1 MAELSRRHLVVGG
14 LAGAGASLL
23 PGVVTEAHAATF
35 TRYNLASVKGQAMLR
50 KYAQAVK
57 LMMARPK
64 SDPLSWTFQWYT
76 HAVPTNTTKAA
87 EIAAIFGPSP
97 SPNKALAQAMWNT
110 CQGHF
115 AAAGE
120 PYFCPWHRAYVC
132 AFEHIIRQVLNDPK
146 FTLPYWNYTSAASY
160 AVPKEFRQQNDPLW
174 GPLFRPN
181 RNPTSNAGQ
190 PIFAAGG
197 SASDLSAG
205 PAMAETQYLPS
216 GAIQGFNQTLDFG
229 LHGNVHV
236 FTGNG
241 QGMGSVPFAANDPI
255 FWMHHCNIDRIWT
268 SWNAAGHANPATAAW
283 LNKTFTFAGPDGKG
297 IKVVVKDYTNTKK
310 CDYDYDLLIPAP
322 LVASAAP
329 SAASSVAAAAAPAAP
344 LTVAKSQSGPVALG
358 AAPVRVN
365 LQPAVPIPPAA
376 PGAAPAAS
384 PLSGRLSDLAG
395 NRRIYLVISDLKA
408 NVAPETLF
416 RVYLDLGDGPP
427 ADPVNSNYV
436 GSFNFFAAVPHGD
449 SSDHDHGDTS
459 RSISFDVT
467 DIAAN
472 LDANGRLR
480 AEHAVTIVPAKAP
493 TADARSVVGNISF
506 VEQ

>member
-1 MAELSRRHLVVGG
+1 MAELSRRHLVVSG

-23 PGVVTEAHAATF
+23 PGSIREANAATSI
-35 TRYNLASVKGQAMLR
+35 RYNLASPNGQVMLK

-57 LMMARPK
+57 LMMALPPTN
-64 SDPLSWTFQWYT
+64 PLSWTFQWYT

-87 EIAAIFGPSP
+87 ALTQIFGPNP
-97 SPNKALAQAMWNT
+97 SVNKTLATDMWNT

-115 AAAGE
+115 AASGE
-120 PYFCPWHRAYVC
+120 PYFCPWHRMYVC
-132 AFEHIIRQVLNDPK
+132 YFEEIIRAILKDPK
-146 FTLPYWNYTSAASY
+146 FTLPYWNYTVPAGY
-160 AVPKEFRQQNDPLW
+160 AVPKEFRLQNDPLW
-174 GPLFRPN
+174 GPLYRPN

-197 SASDLSAG
+197 SASDMSPA

-229 LHGNVHV
+229 LHGNIHV

-241 QGMGSVPFAANDPI
+241 QGMGQIPWAANDPI

-268 SWNAAGHANPATAAW
+268 SWNNAGHANPNTAAW
-283 LNKTFTFAGPDGKG
+283 LGQVFIFAGPDGKG
-297 IKVVVKDYTNTKK
+297 VKAVVKDYTNTKK
-310 CDYDYDLLIPAP
+310 CDYQYDQLIGTK
-322 LVASAAP
+322 LVASV
-329 SAASSVAAAAAPAAP
+329 AASLAPAAAAAPV
-344 LTVAKSQSGPVALG
+344 TVAKTQPGPVALG

-365 LQPAVPIPPAA
+365 LQAATPSVSPAA
-376 PGAAPAAS
+376 TPAAS
-384 PLSGRLSDLAG
+384 PLSARLSALPE
-395 NRRIYLVISDLKA
+395 NHRVYLVINDFKA
-408 NVAPETLF
+408 DAQPETLF
-416 RVYLDLGDGPP
+416 RVYLDLPDSPP
-427 ADPVNSNYV
+427 SDPVNSHYV

-449 SSDHDHGDTS
+449 DHDHADTA
-459 RSISFDVT
+459 RSISFDIT

-472 LDANGRLR
+472 LDAKGLLK

-493 TADARSVVGNISF
+493 VADAKAVIGNISF